1 MGRERE
7 PEWRDRGSWVREWGE
22 RVGQE
27 WGREREL
34 GERLGQ
40 ESGLR
45 EWGVTE
51 IQRVW

>member
-1 MGRERE
+1 MRE
-7 PEWRDRGSWVREWGE
+7 GGE

-40 ESGLR
+40 ESGSR

-51 IQRVW
+51 IQRVR